1 MFHFPLAEITFGLLE
16 VSSIELM
23 FAGINMVFGLTQ
35 THFGLSIQRGF
46 KWVLRRA
53 KNIFMPKN
61 INCIF
66 LL

>member
-1 MFHFPLAEITFGLLE
+1 MVSISISALTFCQMFHFPLAEITFGLLE

-46 KWVLRRA
+46 K
-53 KNIFMPKN
+53 
-61 INCIF
+61 
-66 LL
+66 

>member
-1 MFHFPLAEITFGLLE
+1 MASISISALTFCQMFHLPLAEITFGLLE

-46 KWVLRRA
+46 K
-53 KNIFMPKN
+53 
-61 INCIF
+61 
-66 LL
+66 